1 MIKLQLAS
9 FLARLSKR
17 EKLAF
22 YLTVGVVAVVLL
34 DRLVLWP
41 ILYKMDQLDRDIR
54 LEEEAIKNSLS
65 ILTQE
70 KKITDERDKYT
81 PYLSEQ
87 ESEEKEKIS
96 FSKEIEDL
104 AKKSSVYLIGIRPT
118 GEKDEDVAKRY
129 FLDIEL
135 EAQMEQIFALFYA
148 IESSGR
154 LFKIEK
160 YYIRPKAAESSIATC
175 TMSVSKVVLPK

>member
-1 MIKLQLAS
+1 MIKFEIAS

-17 EKLAF
+17 EKLVFYATLGAVAF
-22 YLTVGVVAVVLL
+22 VLL
-34 DRLVLWP
+34 DRLLLGP
-41 ILYKMDQLDRDIR
+41 ILSKVDQLDQDIK

-81 PYLSEQ
+81 PYLSDQ

-96 FSKEIEDL
+96 FSKEIEDM
-104 AKKSSVYLIGIRPT
+104 AKKSSVYLVGIRPT
-118 GEKDEDVAKRY
+118 GEKDESIGKRY

-135 EAQMEQIFALFYA
+135 EAQMEQIFSFFYA
-148 IESSGR
+148 IESSSK

-160 YYIRPKAAESSIATC
+160 YYIRPKSAESSIATC
-175 TMSVSKVVLPK
+175 SMSISKVTLPK